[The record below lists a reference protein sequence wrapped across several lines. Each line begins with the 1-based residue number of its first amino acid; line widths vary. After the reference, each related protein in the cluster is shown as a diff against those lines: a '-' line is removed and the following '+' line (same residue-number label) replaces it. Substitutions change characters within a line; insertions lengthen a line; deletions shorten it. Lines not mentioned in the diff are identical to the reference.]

1 MTIDVSK
8 YQKVANPIE
17 IVAGIW
23 NHSTEIQKAMK
34 EKGIPWPRFKKGELA
49 DLLEYIRTP
58 KKKP

>member
-1 MTIDVSK
+1 M
-8 YQKVANPIE
+8 E

-23 NHSTEIQKAMK
+23 NHSTGIEKALK

-49 DLLEYIRTP
+49 DLLEYIRSF